1 MEPLVAEQRTWRR
14 ARGGGGGWAGGGAEG
29 GAAAAAAL
37 AEERAAAGR
46 GGREGRK
53 RRRRAGR
60 RARGSGIEA
69 VERREPGS
77 RFALFAARAFGGAT
91 VESVPEKRA
100 PAALVLA
107 PGGGGL
113 GRREGGSL
121 RWFSRYRALL
131 AFLPAW
137 WAPLGVSL
145 ASGAP
150 LPAPRGM
157 S

>member
-1 MEPLVAEQRTWRR
+1 M
-14 ARGGGGGWAGGGAEG
+14 GGGGAEG
-29 GAAAAAAL
+29 GAVAAAAL
-37 AEERAAAGR
+37 AEERAAASK

-60 RARGSGIEA
+60 RARGSGTEA

-77 RFALFAARAFGGAT
+77 RFALCLLRGLLEGAA
-91 VESVPEKRA
+91 VEWVQEKRA

-113 GRREGGSL
+113 GRREGGGRCGGSL
-121 RWFSRYRALL
+121 AVALS
-131 AFLPAW
+131 LPFF
-137 WAPLGVSL
+137 PLGGLPPGVSL